1 MTKEIERTSSE
12 WQRFIELLNE
22 MFKAPV
28 QNSRNIIILLGLY
41 GEYIAN
47 TLLKGKC
54 STELENINS
63 QDIKLKILFE
73 LKEISESE
81 YDVFSKLNNIRN
93 KYAHKLEL
101 SQNEVDS
108 VINSMRDITINW
120 DEKNEDPESLEK
132 MMKEKPFLKF
142 QLACVTKIGYFL
154 TKIGRSKGEEINQT
168 IILDIKI
175 DDKIHKFK
183 IM

>member
-1 MTKEIERTSSE
+1 MKTE
-12 WQRFIELLNE
+12 WQKFIDLLNE

-28 QNSRNIIILLGLY
+28 QNSRDIIILLGLY

-47 TLLKGKC
+47 YLLEKRC
-54 STELENINS
+54 STGLEKINS

-81 YDVFSKLNNIRN
+81 YDVFSKLNTIRN

-101 SQNEVDS
+101 TQSEINS
-108 VINSMRDITINW
+108 VINSMKEITINW
-120 DEKNEDPESLEK
+120 DEKNEDPKILQK
-132 MMKEKPFLKF
+132 AMREKPFLKF

-154 TKIGRSKGEEINQT
+154 TKIGREKGEKINQS
-168 IILDIKI
+168 IIFDIKTN
-175 DDKIHKFK
+175 DKVEKFK

>member
-1 MTKEIERTSSE
+1 MKTE

-22 MFKAPV
+22 MFKAPA
-28 QNSRNIIILLGLY
+28 QNSRDMIILLGLY
-41 GEYIAN
+41 GEYITN
-47 TLLKGKC
+47 HLLEKKC
-54 STELENINS
+54 STGLEKINS

-81 YDVFSKLNNIRN
+81 YDVFSKLNTIRN

-101 SQNEVDS
+101 TQNEINL
-108 VINSMRDITINW
+108 VINSMKDITINW

-132 MMKEKPFLKF
+132 TMREKPFLKF
-142 QLACVTKIGYFL
+142 QLACITKIGYFL
-154 TKIGRSKGEEINQT
+154 TKIGRDKGENINQT

-175 DDKIHKFK
+175 NDKIEKFK

>member
-1 MTKEIERTSSE
+1 MKTE
-12 WQRFIELLNE
+12 WQKFMDLLNE

-28 QNSRNIIILLGLY
+28 RNSRDIIILLGLY

-47 TLLKGKC
+47 YLLEKRC
-54 STELENINS
+54 STGLEKINS

-81 YDVFSKLNNIRN
+81 YDVFSKLNTIRN

-101 SQNEVDS
+101 TQTEVNS
-108 VINSMRDITINW
+108 VINSMKDITINW
-120 DEKNEDPESLEK
+120 DEKNEDPQSLEK
-132 MMKEKPFLKF
+132 TMREKPFLKF

-154 TKIGRSKGEEINQT
+154 TKIGREKGEEIKQT
-168 IILDIKI
+168 IIFDIKI
-175 DDKIHKFK
+175 NDKIEKFK

>member
-1 MTKEIERTSSE
+1 MKTE
-12 WQRFIELLNE
+12 WQKFIDLLNE

-28 QNSRNIIILLGLY
+28 QNSRDIIILLGLY

-47 TLLKGKC
+47 YLLEKKC
-54 STELENINS
+54 STGLEKINS

-81 YDVFSKLNNIRN
+81 YDVFSKLNTIRN

-101 SQNEVDS
+101 TQNEINS
-108 VINSMRDITINW
+108 VINYMKDITINW
-120 DEKNEDPESLEK
+120 DEKNEDPKILEK
-132 MMKEKPFLKF
+132 AMREKPFLKF
-142 QLACVTKIGYFL
+142 QLACVTKIWYFL
-154 TKIGRSKGEEINQT
+154 TKIGREKGEEINQT
-168 IILDIKI
+168 IIFDINI
-175 DDKIHKFK
+175 NDKVEKFK